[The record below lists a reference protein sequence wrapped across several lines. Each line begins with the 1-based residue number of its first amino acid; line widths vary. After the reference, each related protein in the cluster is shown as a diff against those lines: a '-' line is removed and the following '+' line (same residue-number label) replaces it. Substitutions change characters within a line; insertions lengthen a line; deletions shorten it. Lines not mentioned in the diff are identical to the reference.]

1 MGSTILRH
9 HTINPDRAVVAG
21 LQALSWIAADDDLLG
36 LFMDQA
42 GTDSADVRA
51 RATDPAFL
59 GFVLDFILQDDAR
72 VIGFAGAQGMAP
84 EDVAGVRRALP
95 GGDTPEWT

>member
-1 MGSTILRH
+1 MKQSSIA
-9 HTINPDRAVVAG
+9 PDRAALIGV
-21 LQALSWIAADDDLLG
+21 QALSWIATDDDLLG

-42 GTDSADVRA
+42 GTDADDVRA
-51 RATDPAFL
+51 RATDPGFL

-95 GGDTPEWT
+95 GGDVPEWT